1 MEKYFRQL
9 IEPRND
15 LEVFLSFWVD
25 GGTSKGIPHFH
36 DWIEIV
42 YLLTGTLIFYIEDKE
57 YHLKKGQ
64 FIVVDPMSIHNSESL
79 QGNTAILLQIPMSF
93 LEQFDADIRKYKIEI
108 DYEVQDPIK
117 KEELNRLGYVL
128 QELIAVSEMKK
139 QGYIFRCY
147 QLIFELLNIVYSSFA
162 VKLPEQEQKKYY
174 KNRERIEEI
183 IAYVE
188 KHYKEQITIKQ
199 MAEQVNIS
207 EIYFTRF
214 FKKMMGITFI
224 QYLNQVRLQQVQKD
238 LLYTDYS
245 IQYIL
250 DKNGFYNYKLFMR
263 IFKERFQCTPKQYR
277 KKTGKNKLQ

>member
-42 YLLTGTLIFYIEDKE
+42 YLLTGTLTFYIEDKE
-57 YHLKKGQ
+57 YHLKKDQ

-108 DYEVQDPIK
+108 DYEIQDPIK

-139 QGYIFRCY
+139 QGYIFQCY

-277 KKTGKNKLQ
+277 KKNR

>member
-42 YLLTGTLIFYIEDKE
+42 YLLTGTLTFYIEDKE
-57 YHLKKGQ
+57 YHLKKDQ

-108 DYEVQDPIK
+108 DYEIQDPIK

-139 QGYIFRCY
+139 QGYIFQCY